1 MATDIIT
8 PRLNING
15 SSFEDLTRPRIDAL
29 DMINRLIETLRQ
41 VTPNGRDY
49 PGDNDACVADR
60 ELHYSRISA
69 LRALQTALLDECIA
83 IREQNGEY

>member
-1 MATDIIT
+1 MTTGIIT

-15 SSFEDLTRPRIDAL
+15 SSADDLIAPRRKAFDMIEDLLDAL
-29 DMINRLIETLRQ
+29 RAT
-41 VTPNGRDY
+41 TPSGRDY
-49 PGDNDACVADR
+49 PGDNDQFMADR
-60 ELHYSRISA
+60 AIYFGRRSA